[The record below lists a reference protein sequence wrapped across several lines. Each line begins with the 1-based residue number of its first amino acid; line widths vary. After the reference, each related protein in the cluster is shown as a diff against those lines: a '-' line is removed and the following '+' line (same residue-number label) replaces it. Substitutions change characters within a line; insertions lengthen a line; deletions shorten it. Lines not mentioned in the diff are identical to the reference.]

1 MRTKYNQSMSQI
13 KALIL
18 DMDGVIWRDNH
29 PIGDLPQIFRKIN
42 ERELGFA
49 FATNNSTTTVD
60 RYIERLEQ
68 NGIPAAADQIFSS
81 ATATSKFLR
90 DLHPQGGNVYVVG
103 MEGLEKTLER
113 FGFTISPEDA
123 KAVVVGMDR
132 TVTYE
137 KLKTATLLIQKG
149 VPFIGTNPDRTFP
162 SPEGL
167 IPGAGSLLAAIETA
181 TDQVPLIIGKPKA
194 TIFTQAIEYLGEEPE
209 NVLVIGDRIETDIA
223 GGQAAGCKCALV
235 LTGVSTR
242 AMGNTWKPDIDY
254 IAEDLTALLDM
265 I

>member
-1 MRTKYNQSMSQI
+1 MSQI
-13 KALIL
+13 NALIL
-18 DMDGVIWRDNH
+18 DMDGVIWRDKH
-29 PIGDLPQIFRKIN
+29 PIGDLLTIFRKVE
-42 ERELGFA
+42 ERKLGYA
-49 FATNNSTTTVD
+49 FATNNSTSTVN
-60 RYIERLEQ
+60 RYIELLEQ
-68 NGIPAAADQIFSS
+68 VGIPAKAEQIFTS
-81 ATATSKFLR
+81 ATAASKFLR
-90 DLHPQGGNVYVVG
+90 DIHPEGGSVYVVG

-113 FGFTISPEDA
+113 FGFTISPENA

-132 TVTYE
+132 TITYE
-137 KLKTATLLIQKG
+137 KLKTATLLIRNG

-167 IPGAGSLLAAIETA
+167 IPGAGSMLAAIETA
-181 TDQVPLIIGKPKA
+181 TDQPPLIIGKPKA
-194 TIFTQAIEYLGEEPE
+194 TIFTQAIEYLGEKPE

-242 AMGNTWKPDIDY
+242 EMGNAWKPEIDY
-254 IAEDLTALLDM
+254 IAEDLTTLLDM